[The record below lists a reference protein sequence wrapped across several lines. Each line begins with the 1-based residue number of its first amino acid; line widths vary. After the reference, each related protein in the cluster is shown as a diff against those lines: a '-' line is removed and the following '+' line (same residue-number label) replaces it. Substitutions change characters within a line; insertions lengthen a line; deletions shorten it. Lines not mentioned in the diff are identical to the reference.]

1 MDHMRNLDISLLRTL
16 LQVAEADSM
25 TVAARRLH
33 MTQGAVSQRIMR
45 LEQAVGQI
53 LLLRGKNANVLTA
66 EGERLLPQA
75 RKLVEL
81 NDELIASMQTPE
93 VSGAVRLGVPHDLM
107 GTHLPPILQAF
118 TGQYPL
124 VTITLVAGSS
134 AELKHAF
141 ETGAVQLALM
151 EEVADAAGGETL
163 AVERPVWAGKA
174 GGNAWRQRPLPVC
187 LVSATCVFRPPM
199 VAALAAADMAWR
211 NVIDYPDMEAVA
223 ATVQS
228 DLAVTVLLPSTIPA
242 SLLVLDAAAGLP
254 PLPPFAI
261 TMHTPAR
268 GANAAC
274 AALAQAIRAAYLT
287 ASAANSANAC
297 RSI

>member
-16 LQVAEADSM
+16 LQVADADSM

-33 MTQGAVSQRIMR
+33 MTQGAVSQRIKR
-45 LEQAVGQI
+45 LEEAVGQI
-53 LLLRGKNANVLTA
+53 LLIRGKNANVLTA

-75 RKLVEL
+75 RKLVNL
-81 NDELIASMQTPE
+81 NDEVVASMKAPD
-93 VSGAVRLGVPHDLM
+93 VSGTVRLGVPHDLM

-118 TGQYPL
+118 TDQHPL

-141 ETGAVQLALM
+141 ETGAVHLALM
-151 EEVADAAGGETL
+151 EEIADSAAGETL
-163 AVERPVWAGKA
+163 AVEQPVWAGKA

-199 VAALAAADMAWR
+199 VAALAAADIAWR
-211 NVIDYPDMEAVA
+211 NVIDYPDLEAVA
-223 ATVQS
+223 ASVQA
-228 DLAVTVLLPSTIPA
+228 DLAVTVLLPSTVPA
-242 SLLVLDAAAGLP
+242 ALLVLDDAGLP

-261 TMHTPAR
+261 TMQAPAH

-274 AALAQAIRAAYLT
+274 TALVQAIRAAYVT
-287 ASAANSANAC
+287 ASAASSANAY